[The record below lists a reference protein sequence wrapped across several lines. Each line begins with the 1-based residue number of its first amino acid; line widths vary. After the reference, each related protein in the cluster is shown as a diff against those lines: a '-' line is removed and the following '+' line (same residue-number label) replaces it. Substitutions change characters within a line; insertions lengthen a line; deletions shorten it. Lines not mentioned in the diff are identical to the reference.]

1 MLRSLHSPV
10 FLLCSPVALFTMLA
24 AVACSSPA
32 AVPQGRAGESFLQ
45 ECTLPGVNGRVLCGT
60 LPLAENRAQPG
71 RRIPLNVVV
80 LKATGSR
87 PRPDAFLPLA
97 GGPGQAATPLAAME
111 ARVLADVRRDRDVV
125 LIDIRGTGKSNP
137 LACDVASP
145 AWARSADL
153 LPPEAIRA
161 CRDASQQR
169 ADLRMY
175 TTVEIARDLDEVRQA
190 MGIATW
196 NVFGASY
203 GSRLAQEYARA
214 FGAHVRTLTLHG
226 VAAPSMAIP
235 LTYARDAQRAADA
248 VLDRNT
254 QVQLT
259 TVLAALRK
267 EPVVVPTGAGEVM
280 VSAGAFADA
289 LRHLLYNAGS
299 APRAVE
305 VVRAA
310 ASGDFTYAADEIMR
324 HRRTFSGEIALGLF
338 LSVTC
343 AEDIPRIT
351 ESAIADAT
359 RDTFL
364 GDYRVRQQQEA
375 CRQWSFGTAPPEAA
389 TPLKSP
395 VPALLISGEVDPV
408 TPPRMGDEVA
418 RTLPNATHV
427 VIGGHGHT
435 LSIGEPCMRAAL
447 EKFLDTASA
456 RELDLS
462 CVQPQRTRATEEHR
476 PQENTEEHRR

>member
-1 MLRSLHSPV
+1 MQRFV
-10 FLLCSPVALFTMLA
+10 VIALAIL

-32 AVPQGRAGESFLQ
+32 AVQQARAGESFLQ
-45 ECTLPGVNGRVLCGT
+45 DCTLPEVNGRVLCGT
-60 LPLAENRAQPG
+60 LPVAENRAQPG

-80 LKATGSR
+80 LKATGSK

-137 LACDVASP
+137 LECDVASP
-145 AWARSADL
+145 AWARSTDL
-153 LPPEAIRA
+153 MPPEAIRA

-190 MGIATW
+190 MGIETW

-226 VAAPSMAIP
+226 VVAPSMAIP
-235 LTYARDAQRAADA
+235 LPYARDAQEAADA
-248 VLDRNT
+248 VLDRDT
-254 QVQLT
+254 HVQLT
-259 TVLAALRK
+259 TVLGALRK
-267 EPVVVPTGAGEVM
+267 EPVVVPAGVGEVM

-289 LRHLLYNAGS
+289 LRHLLYNASS
-299 APRAVE
+299 APRAVA

-324 HRRTFSGEIALGLF
+324 HRRNFSGEIALGLF

-375 CRQWSFGTAPPEAA
+375 CRQWTFGTAPPEHA

-427 VIGGHGHT
+427 VIARHGHT
-435 LSIGEPCMRAAL
+435 LSIGQPCMRAAL
-447 EKFLDTASA
+447 KKFLDTGHS
-456 RELDLS
+456 RDLDLS
-462 CVQPQRTRATEEHR
+462 CATEETGHR
-476 PQENTEEHRR
+476 GTQEKHRRDAGHRGTQKKHS